1 MPLTHHFN
9 EEESNM
15 RNRETDYLYSLTM
28 NDYQADT
35 AATAIYKWKVVYPA
49 LGLASEAGEVCD
61 KIKKLIRDHGIDQ
74 GGLEDLKDAQ
84 RVAIASE
91 LGDCLWYIA
100 ALSRDL
106 GISLNEVAHINL
118 EKLKSRQERGKL
130 EGSGDNR

>member
-1 MPLTHHFN
+1 
-9 EEESNM
+9 
-15 RNRETDYLYSLTM
+15 M

-74 GGLEDLKDAQ
+74 GGLEDLKYAQ

-100 ALSRDL
+100 ALARDL
-106 GISLNEVAHINL
+106 GTSLNEVAHMNL
-118 EKLKSRQERGKL
+118 EKIKSRQERGKL

>member
-1 MPLTHHFN
+1 
-9 EEESNM
+9 
-15 RNRETDYLYSLTM
+15 M

-61 KIKKLIRDHGIDQ
+61 KIKKQIRDHGIDQ

-106 GISLNEVAHINL
+106 GISLNEVAHMNL

>member
-1 MPLTHHFN
+1 MPSTHHFN
-9 EEESNM
+9 LEESNM

>member
-1 MPLTHHFN
+1 
-9 EEESNM
+9 M
-15 RNRETDYLYSLTM
+15 RNRETGYLYSLTM

-74 GGLEDLKDAQ
+74 GGLEDLKYAQ
-84 RVAIASE
+84 RVAIVSE

-100 ALSRDL
+100 ALARDL
-106 GISLNEVAHINL
+106 GTSLNEVAHMNL
-118 EKLKSRQERGKL
+118 EKIKSRQERGKL

>member
-1 MPLTHHFN
+1 
-9 EEESNM
+9 M
-15 RNRETDYLYSLTM
+15 RNRETDYLYSMTM

-106 GISLNEVAHINL
+106 GISLNEVAHMNL

>member
-1 MPLTHHFN
+1 
-9 EEESNM
+9 M

-91 LGDCLWYIA
+91 LGDCLWYIS

-106 GISLNEVAHINL
+106 GISLNEVAHMNL